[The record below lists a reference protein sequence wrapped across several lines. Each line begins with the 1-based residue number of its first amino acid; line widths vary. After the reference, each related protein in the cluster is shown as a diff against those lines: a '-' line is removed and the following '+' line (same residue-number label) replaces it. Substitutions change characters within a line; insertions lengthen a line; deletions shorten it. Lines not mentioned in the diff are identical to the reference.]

1 MKITKELLLSIILK
15 YFNERMEISFYELQK
30 KTDKDI
36 KSLQAWSK
44 QKNKRVQTKSFNAV
58 VNTLQDEITL
68 HFNDFSEYALSILEN
83 SGINKEYVLEIFND
97 NKSIKNIIDQLL
109 LLDFSEEY
117 YLQDRIGTENII
129 QKAKVL
135 LSPFR
140 DYFQV
145 SEQVIHDNENGLEP
159 AYAPLVYSSKYISQ
173 PIHGVSQLNYLI
185 LKFPNSYHIGILLSN
200 YPIDYSDAGKLDYFS
215 YMIDRLKSSNNPKY
229 DPFCYRYSQ
238 EIHFIFCSIIINGK
252 AQSFL

>member
-117 YLQDRIGTENII
+117 YLQDRIVTENII
-129 QKAKVL
+129 Q
-135 LSPFR
+135 
-140 DYFQV
+140 
-145 SEQVIHDNENGLEP
+145 
-159 AYAPLVYSSKYISQ
+159 
-173 PIHGVSQLNYLI
+173 
-185 LKFPNSYHIGILLSN
+185 
-200 YPIDYSDAGKLDYFS
+200 
-215 YMIDRLKSSNNPKY
+215 
-229 DPFCYRYSQ
+229 
-238 EIHFIFCSIIINGK
+238 
-252 AQSFL
+252 

>member
-15 YFNERMEISFYELQK
+15 YFNERMKISFYELQK

-117 YLQDRIGTENII
+117 YLQDRIGTENIEC
-129 QKAKVL
+129 V
-135 LSPFR
+135 
-140 DYFQV
+140 
-145 SEQVIHDNENGLEP
+145 
-159 AYAPLVYSSKYISQ
+159 
-173 PIHGVSQLNYLI
+173 
-185 LKFPNSYHIGILLSN
+185 
-200 YPIDYSDAGKLDYFS
+200 KL
-215 YMIDRLKSSNNPKY
+215 
-229 DPFCYRYSQ
+229 
-238 EIHFIFCSIIINGK
+238 
-252 AQSFL
+252 FL